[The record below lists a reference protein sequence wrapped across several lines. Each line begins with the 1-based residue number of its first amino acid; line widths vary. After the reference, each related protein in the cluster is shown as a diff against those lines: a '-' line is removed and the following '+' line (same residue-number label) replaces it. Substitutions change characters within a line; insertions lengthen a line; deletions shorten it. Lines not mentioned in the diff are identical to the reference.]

1 MTEASNTPGAQPSD
15 SAIAATFQRLLTH
28 LRHRTDVQN
37 VDIMGT
43 AGFCRNC
50 LADWL
55 MEADGSLTKDQAREY
70 VYGMPYSEWKAH
82 YQAPASD
89 EQLAALEAR
98 QARKAEANGS
108 EENS

>member
-1 MTEASNTPGAQPSD
+1 MTESSSTPGAQPSD
-15 SAIAATFQRLLTH
+15 RAIAATLERLLRH

-55 MEADGSLTKDQAREY
+55 MEADGSLTKDQARAY
-70 VYGMPYSEWKAH
+70 VYGMSYADYKDAH
-82 YQAPASD
+82 QTPASD
-89 EQLAALEAR
+89 AQLAAMKESVAKN
-98 QARKAEANGS
+98 AHAG
-108 EENS
+108 